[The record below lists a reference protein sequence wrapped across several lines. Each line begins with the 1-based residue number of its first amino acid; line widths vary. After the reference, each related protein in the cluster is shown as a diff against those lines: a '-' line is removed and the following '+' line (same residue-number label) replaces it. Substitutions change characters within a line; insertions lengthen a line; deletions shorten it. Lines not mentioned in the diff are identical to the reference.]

1 MQFLA
6 SLYTAVFYQP
16 IFNILILL
24 YNVIP
29 GKDLGIA
36 IILLTALFRFAML
49 PLSMKAAITQKKF
62 TELQPRVKEIQ
73 EKFKANKD
81 QQAKELLA
89 LYQKEKVNPF
99 AGILPLLIQIPVLL
113 ALFQVFGKG
122 LAAEQISNLYWFVQN
137 PVHLDPMFLGFFD
150 LQARSLWIGV
160 VAAALQ
166 FIQSKQMMPRPS
178 KLVKQHNFSSGLQN
192 SMLYF
197 SPLLT
202 LMILPQLPAAVGLY
216 WITTSVFSI
225 WQQWYINRKSEARSA
240 KSETSMNDK
249 NPIWT
254 KKHSQS

>member
-16 IFNILILL
+16 IFNVLILL

-29 GKDLGIA
+29 GKDLGVA
-36 IILLTALFRFAML
+36 IILLTALFRVVML
-49 PLSMKAAITQKKF
+49 PLSIKAAVAQKKF

-73 EKFKANKD
+73 ERFKTSKD

-122 LAAEQISNLYWFVQN
+122 LQAEQISNLYWFIQN
-137 PVHLDPMFLGFFD
+137 PMHLNPISLGFLD
-150 LQARSLWIGV
+150 LQAKSLWVGV
-160 VAAALQ
+160 VAAVFQ
-166 FIQSKQMMPRPS
+166 FVQSKQMMPRPGAKTAKKNDFAS
-178 KLVKQHNFSSGLQN
+178 NMQN

-202 LMILPQLPAAVGLY
+202 LLILPQLPSAVGVY
-216 WITTSVFSI
+216 WVTTSIFSI
-225 WQQWYINRKSEARSA
+225 WQQWYITRK
-240 KSETSMNDK
+240 
-249 NPIWT
+249 
-254 KKHSQS
+254 